1 MAGGFGNDETSLFAI
16 KEEYCTKLEKL
27 TEESIEERSTLKN
40 ENISLKQKIQ
50 GLMQQLSHMEDKELR
65 LFTQLDELRGLKT
78 AEDQVSTSRVKEIE
92 GVI

>member
-1 MAGGFGNDETSLFAI
+1 
-16 KEEYCTKLEKL
+16 
-27 TEESIEERSTLKN
+27 
-40 ENISLKQKIQ
+40 
-50 GLMQQLSHMEDKELR
+50 MQQLSHMEDKELR